1 LENMNALFV
10 ALGVV
15 DILAGGVLFAEPASA
30 VKILAAMMLTKGA
43 ITVVRA
49 LEHY

>member
-1 LENMNALFV
+1 MNALFV

-15 DILAGGVLFAEPASA
+15 DIIAGGILFAEPLAI
-30 VKILAAMMLTKGA
+30 VKIVAAVMLTKGA
-43 ITVVRA
+43 ITVIRA